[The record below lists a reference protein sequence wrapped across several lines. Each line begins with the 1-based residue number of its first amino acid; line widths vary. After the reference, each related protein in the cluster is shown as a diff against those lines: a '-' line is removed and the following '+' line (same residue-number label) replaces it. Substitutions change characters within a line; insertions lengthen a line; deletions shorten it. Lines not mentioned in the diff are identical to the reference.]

1 MTKPV
6 DESHVERAQRLTAL
20 NAEVAVCQ
28 RCPLAMTRTHA
39 VPGEGNAD
47 AVVMFVGEGPGF
59 EEDRQGRPFVGRSGQ
74 YLTETLSKVGIRRK
88 DVYITNVVKCRPP
101 DNRDPQPAELAA
113 CDDYLARQVEII
125 NPRIVVTLGRFS
137 MRRWFKEG
145 GITKIH
151 GKITNIGRGRVA
163 IAMFHPAAALRN
175 PQWRVEFEAHA
186 VVAGVLIARAERQCR
201 RRTGRSCRRVPHP
214 GDADY
219 VPPPVDVMPTTT
231 PNSASCHSATRQV
244 RPSSMSQ
251 NSLRP
256 VDTTGVAAPAR
267 RSRRLWPHC
276 LCAQAV
282 PLTAHHNDTRFGI
295 HAGSCEVIDKTN
307 KFDSQQR
314 SGIA

>member
-1 MTKPV
+1 MGAGVSGARDGEASYGGRQTKECVPKSDFPPKSDFLVNNRNQDVTKPV

-20 NAEVAVCQ
+20 NAEVAVCR
-28 RCPLAMTRTHA
+28 RCALATTRTQA
-39 VPGEGNAD
+39 VPGEGNVD

-175 PQWRVEFEAHA
+175 PQWRVEFERDMQLLPA
-186 VVAGVLIARAERQCR
+186 LIARAERANAAAAR
-201 RRTGRSCRRVPHP
+201 GEALPAGVPHP

-219 VPPPVDVMPTTT
+219 VPPPADDVDDDD
-231 PNSASCHSATRQV
+231 AQL
-244 RPSSMSQ
+244 
-251 NSLRP
+251 SLLP
-256 VDTTGVAAPAR
+256 
-267 RSRRLWPHC
+267 
-276 LCAQAV
+276 
-282 PLTAHHNDTRFGI
+282 
-295 HAGSCEVIDKTN
+295 
-307 KFDSQQR
+307 
-314 SGIA
+314 